1 MSEPGSLPEYLSASS
16 ISTFQQCPQKFKLSR
31 VDKHSEPPTHHTLL
45 GNYVHEVLERMYAD
59 YPGEGRTFE
68 QAKLLL
74 RSIWESG
81 SWEEKVTPYLPRDIS
96 LNDLKWL
103 AYWCVENLF
112 EMENP
117 SEIEP
122 DGVEHELGGDIDGVV
137 MKGFID
143 RWSRVNLNTARITD
157 YKTGKTPNPR
167 YSKDKFFQL
176 TLYAALLEKE
186 TGLDAF
192 ELELLYIKDG
202 TRLTHTPTRAEIEAV
217 KETVVTVRREIENCY
232 ANNDWKP
239 QISKLC
245 DWCIFKRGLC
255 TYWN

>member
-1 MSEPGSLPEYLSASS
+1 
-16 ISTFQQCPQKFKLSR
+16 
-31 VDKHSEPPTHHTLL
+31 
-45 GNYVHEVLERMYAD
+45 MYAD
-59 YPGEGRTFE
+59 YPAEERTFE

-81 SWEEKVTPYLPRDIS
+81 LWEEKVTPYLPRDIS
-96 LNDLKWL
+96 LNDFKWL

-112 EMENP
+112 KMENP

-143 RWSRVNLNTARITD
+143 RWSQVNLNTARITD

-176 TLYAALLEKE
+176 TLYAVLLEKE

-192 ELELLYIKDG
+192 EIELIYIKDG

-255 TYWN
+255 SYWN

>member
-1 MSEPGSLPEYLSASS
+1 M
-16 ISTFQQCPQKFKLSR
+16 
-31 VDKHSEPPTHHTLL
+31 
-45 GNYVHEVLERMYAD
+45 
-59 YPGEGRTFE
+59 
-68 QAKLLL
+68 
-74 RSIWESG
+74 
-81 SWEEKVTPYLPRDIS
+81 
-96 LNDLKWL
+96 NDFKWL

-112 EMENP
+112 KMENP

-143 RWSRVNLNTARITD
+143 RWARVNLNTARITD

-176 TLYAALLEKE
+176 TLYAVLLEKE

-255 TYWN
+255 SYWN